1 MSDLAEAEAGTRL
14 AITSEAFETLRLEWA
29 ALHAATREAPPFLH
43 PAWHETWLR
52 HFGEGVAP
60 VFLACRDG
68 DELVGVAAL
77 EIAGDTARQLG
88 DHHVCDYAGPL
99 ALPGREAEVAAGVL
113 EWLTEDLT
121 SHLVLWGLQEDAAV
135 VGAFAEAAGA
145 WGWELE
151 ATQEAIAPAAKLPG
165 DFETFVAGLSKKDRH
180 ELRRKL
186 RNLEAAGEVEFESV
200 SEPGA
205 IEARFDLFLQMMRR
219 SREDKDEFLTPR
231 MEAFFRD
238 LGRTMGAQGLARL
251 NTLLLDG
258 APVAMIFCFENE
270 GTTFLYNSGY
280 EPALAPLAVGLLSK
294 AHAISDAI
302 ARGKRVFDFLR
313 GEEDYKR
320 RLGGVEARVLTLR
333 LVQRRD

>member
-1 MSDLAEAEAGTRL
+1 
-14 AITSEAFETLRLEWA
+14 
-29 ALHAATREAPPFLH
+29 FLH

-333 LVQRRD
+333 LAQRRD